1 MIRIAVS
8 GVGRMGS
15 YHLSVYERLMSE
27 GYPVEVAAVCD
38 VDPLRLDG
46 SKSTLS
52 NIAASGADITAY
64 RSYTSLD
71 ELLEKEDIDA
81 VDIVMP
87 TYLHASAAEKVLL
100 SGRHCMCEKPMAL
113 NADECGRMIAASGSS
128 GKTLMIGHCLRF
140 WREYVYLKRISDS
153 GVYGA
158 SRAAVLWRGGFQD
171 HEKSPSWQD
180 WIITREKG
188 GGGLFDQHIHD
199 ADAIRWIFGKPD
211 SVSVYGRTVFPHSA
225 NDIVSANYVYP
236 SKVIYAHDDIT
247 YKGLPFGYGFT
258 VNFEHATLKY
268 ADGVLTVYPESG
280 APFVPDLSDCGE
292 TDDAYYNEM
301 KYFLNCISSG
311 TKPERCMPHESAEAV
326 ATVVAETESADC
338 GGKTIAL

>member
-113 NADECGRMIAASGSS
+113 NAAECGRMIAASGSS

-188 GGGLFDQHIHD
+188 GGGPAHTRCRRDKVD
-199 ADAIRWIFGKPD
+199 IRQAGFGKR
-211 SVSVYGRTVFPHSA
+211 VRQ
-225 NDIVSANYVYP
+225 
-236 SKVIYAHDDIT
+236 
-247 YKGLPFGYGFT
+247 
-258 VNFEHATLKY
+258 
-268 ADGVLTVYPESG
+268 DGVPAQRKRYCERQL
-280 APFVPDLSDCGE
+280 
-292 TDDAYYNEM
+292 
-301 KYFLNCISSG
+301 CIPLKG
-311 TKPERCMPHESAEAV
+311 NICA
-326 ATVVAETESADC
+326 
-338 GGKTIAL
+338 